1 MTIGDWIL
9 AALISTLGLSFFLS
23 IPSFVQMRKL
33 GFKNYFK
40 TIKILHLLNKN
51 LSICYSVE
59 SAWTQNYR
67 YPDGRVKT
75 HSGISTTYYLPY
87 YINDKKVFIV
97 HFNGGEYSTVTID
110 ESDYDGESWN
120 MKQIELK
127 LFTCLILSLL
137 NDKLKTKLK
146 SLSSSSTKVSDIS
159 NLNDLINSQIKVI
172 RREHKLKSILI
183 D

>member
-23 IPSFVQMRKL
+23 IPSFFQMHKL
-33 GFKNYFK
+33 GFKSYFK
-40 TIKILHLLNKN
+40 TMRLLYSLNKN

-59 SAWTQNYR
+59 SSWSKNYM
-67 YPDGRVKT
+67 YPGGRVKK

-87 YINDKKVFIV
+87 YINDKKVFII
-97 HFNGGEYSTVTID
+97 HFNGGEYSTVLID

-137 NDKLKTKLK
+137 NDKLKDKLK
-146 SLSSSSTKVSDIS
+146 SLSLNSTKVSDID
-159 NLNDLINSQIKVI
+159 NLNDLINNQIKVI

-183 D
+183 N

>member
-40 TIKILHLLNKN
+40 TIKLLHLLNKN

-59 SAWTQNYR
+59 SAWSYNYR
-67 YPDGRVKT
+67 YTDGRVKT

-87 YINDKKVFIV
+87 YISDEKVFIV
-97 HFNGGEYSTVTID
+97 HFNGGEYSTVLID
-110 ESDYDGESWN
+110 ESDYDGESWK
-120 MKQIELK
+120 MKRIELR

-137 NDKLKTKLK
+137 NDKLKAKIK
-146 SLSSSSTKVSDIS
+146 SLSSSSTKVSDIN

-172 RREHKLKSILI
+172 RRDYKLKSILN
-183 D
+183 